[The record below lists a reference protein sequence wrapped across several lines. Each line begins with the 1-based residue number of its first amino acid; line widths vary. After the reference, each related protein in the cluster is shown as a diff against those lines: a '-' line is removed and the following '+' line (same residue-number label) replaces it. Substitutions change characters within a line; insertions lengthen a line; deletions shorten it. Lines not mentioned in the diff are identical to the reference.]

1 MQTQVMANG
10 GVEHRAQTAGLVLLA
25 DDGVV
30 QGQPGGAGGAPVHG
44 HHFLQDFALAGGV
57 EQQHRPHPQG
67 AAELAQ
73 LLAQAGVAL
82 AHADGVDHHP
92 GAVRQ

>member
-1 MQTQVMANG
+1 MQPQVMADG
-10 GVEHRAQTAGLVLLA
+10 GVEHRAQAAGLVLLA

-44 HHFLQDFALAGGV
+44 HHFLQGFALASGV